1 MIKQIQEDEEV
12 QPFKN
17 TANNYE
23 LWIAKKCESEKNYLP
38 QTVIQHQTSIPEK
51 THE

>member
-1 MIKQIQEDEEV
+1 MIKQIQEDQKG
-12 QPFKN
+12 QPYKN

-23 LWIAKKCESEKNYLP
+23 LRIAKECESEKNYLP
-38 QTVIQHQTSIPEK
+38 QTVIQHQTSIHEK